1 MFPIEM
7 NRQQPI
13 DIILDPDQNP
23 RHYGPMDDPTI
34 THRARRPAAA
44 MGREVVT
51 QRATCA
57 TLTPN
62 VLKATAQKH
71 RAGT

>member
-1 MFPIEM
+1 M
-7 NRQQPI
+7 NRQQSI
-13 DIILDPDQNP
+13 DIILNPYQNP
-23 RHYGPMDDPTI
+23 RHYGPIDDSTI

-57 TLTPN
+57 TLTPD
-62 VLKATAQKH
+62 VLRAAARKH
-71 RAGT
+71 RAGA